1 MNEKKN
7 PLQDRSLLV
16 GLLALVVSL
25 LSGILLFLHVPV
37 LVCAILAIIGT
48 LGGIASLLLG
58 KGGALPAAVAIG
70 TGLMCVLTLDRKS
83 TRLNSS
89 HYQQSRMPSSA

>member
-58 KGGALPAAVAIG
+58 KGGALPAVAIG
-70 TGLMCVLTLDRKS
+70 TGLMCVLAFAVENAAK
-83 TRLNSS
+83 
-89 HYQQSRMPSSA
+89 

>member
-16 GLLALVVSL
+16 GLLALVISL

-37 LVCAILAIIGT
+37 LVCAIPCLQEQVHPVRFRFHAEM
-48 LGGIASLLLG
+48 A
-58 KGGALPAAVAIG
+58 K
-70 TGLMCVLTLDRKS
+70 R
-83 TRLNSS
+83 
-89 HYQQSRMPSSA
+89 

>member
-48 LGGIASLLLG
+48 LVGIAILLLG

-70 TGLMCVLTLDRKS
+70 TGLMCVLTFAVENGGIS
-83 TRLNSS
+83 T
-89 HYQQSRMPSSA
+89 QFCG

>member
-58 KGGALPAAVAIG
+58 KGGSLPAAVAIG
-70 TGLMCVLTLDRKS
+70 TGLMCVLTFAVENAAK
-83 TRLNSS
+83 
-89 HYQQSRMPSSA
+89 

>member
-25 LSGILLFLHVPV
+25 LSGILLFLRDGDIFYVTVFQHVR
-37 LVCAILAIIGT
+37 LLR
-48 LGGIASLLLG
+48 IA
-58 KGGALPAAVAIG
+58 VNY
-70 TGLMCVLTLDRKS
+70 R
-83 TRLNSS
+83 
-89 HYQQSRMPSSA
+89 

>member
-16 GLLALVVSL
+16 GLLALVISL

-48 LGGIASLLLG
+48 LGGIASSCLER
-58 KGGALPAAVAIG
+58 AERCRQPLP
-70 TGLMCVLTLDRKS
+70 LEQD
-83 TRLNSS
+83 
-89 HYQQSRMPSSA
+89 

>member
-25 LSGILLFLHVPV
+25 LSGILLFLHV

-70 TGLMCVLTLDRKS
+70 TGLMCVLTFAVENAAK
-83 TRLNSS
+83 
-89 HYQQSRMPSSA
+89 

>member
-16 GLLALVVSL
+16 GLLALVISL

-48 LGGIASLLLG
+48 LGG
-58 KGGALPAAVAIG
+58 ALPAAVAIG
-70 TGLMCVLTLDRKS
+70 TGLMCVLTFAVENAAK
-83 TRLNSS
+83 
-89 HYQQSRMPSSA
+89 

>member
-58 KGGALPAAVAIG
+58 K
-70 TGLMCVLTLDRKS
+70 S
-83 TRLNSS
+83 
-89 HYQQSRMPSSA
+89 

>member
-7 PLQDRSLLV
+7 PMQDRSLLV
-16 GLLALVVSL
+16 GLLALVISL

-48 LGGIASLLLG
+48 LGGIAREAPLAQTCSN
-58 KGGALPAAVAIG
+58 P
-70 TGLMCVLTLDRKS
+70 
-83 TRLNSS
+83 LNARSV
-89 HYQQSRMPSSA
+89 

>member
-1 MNEKKN
+1 MCA
-7 PLQDRSLLV
+7 
-16 GLLALVVSL
+16 ALRDQCLVSL
-25 LSGILLFLHVPV
+25 LKLRHRHGGILLFLHVPV

-70 TGLMCVLTLDRKS
+70 TGLMCVLTFAVENAAK
-83 TRLNSS
+83 
-89 HYQQSRMPSSA
+89 

>member
-48 LGGIASLLLG
+48 LGGIG

-70 TGLMCVLTLDRKS
+70 TGLMCVLAFAVENAAK
-83 TRLNSS
+83 
-89 HYQQSRMPSSA
+89 

>member
-16 GLLALVVSL
+16 GLLALVISL

-37 LVCAILAIIGT
+37 LVCAIIAIIGT

-58 KGGALPAAVAIG
+58 KSGALPAAVAIG
-70 TGLMCVLTLDRKS
+70 TGLMCVLTFAVENAAK
-83 TRLNSS
+83 
-89 HYQQSRMPSSA
+89 

>member
-48 LGGIASLLLG
+48 LGASLLLG
-58 KGGALPAAVAIG
+58 KSGALPAAVAIG
-70 TGLMCVLTLDRKS
+70 TGLMCVLTFAVENAAK
-83 TRLNSS
+83 
-89 HYQQSRMPSSA
+89 

>member
-16 GLLALVVSL
+16 GLLALVISL

-58 KGGALPAAVAIG
+58 KGVPFWMDVNTSDQAIG
-70 TGLMCVLTLDRKS
+70 TGLMCVLAFAVENAAK
-83 TRLNSS
+83 
-89 HYQQSRMPSSA
+89 

>member
-16 GLLALVVSL
+16 GLLALVISL

-48 LGGIASLLLG
+48 LGGIASLLPVHLLLG
-58 KGGALPAAVAIG
+58 KGGALRAAVAIG
-70 TGLMCVLTLDRKS
+70 TGLMCVLTFAVENAAK
-83 TRLNSS
+83 
-89 HYQQSRMPSSA
+89 